1 MRRAG
6 YKLEESQTGL
16 FNSFGDGMTQRW
28 RRVINA
34 IADEGKKRRRDW
46 RLDSWMDFDSK
57 FDQLN
62 L

>member
-1 MRRAG
+1 MRRAE

-16 FNSFGDGMTQRW
+16 FNPFGAGMTQRR
-28 RRVINA
+28 RRVMNA
-34 IADEGKKRRRDW
+34 IADEGKKRRRNW
-46 RLDSWMDFDSK
+46 RLDSWMDFDSN